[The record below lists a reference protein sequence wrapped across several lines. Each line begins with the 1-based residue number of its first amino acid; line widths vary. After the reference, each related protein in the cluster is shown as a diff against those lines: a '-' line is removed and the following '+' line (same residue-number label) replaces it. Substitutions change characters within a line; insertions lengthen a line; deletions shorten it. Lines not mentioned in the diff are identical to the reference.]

1 MILLTPSFSL
11 SPGSEFSITDFPG
24 EFGFGVGSHL
34 TLSSRVFG
42 TSQKCLDS
50 TGAEEL
56 DPVIDAAAVAT

>member
-24 EFGFGVGSHL
+24 EFGFGIGSHL

-56 DPVIDAAAVAT
+56 